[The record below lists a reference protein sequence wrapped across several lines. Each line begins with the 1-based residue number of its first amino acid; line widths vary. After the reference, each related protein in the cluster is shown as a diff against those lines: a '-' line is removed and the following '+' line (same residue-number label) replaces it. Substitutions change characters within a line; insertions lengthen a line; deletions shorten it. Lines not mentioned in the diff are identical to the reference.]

1 MSSFT
6 RNTRRA
12 NSIQRSRAL
21 GAALVLTLVSGAALA
36 HGAHQFVFTAY
47 SDAAGGADILTGRY
61 RAALEELKSHPGE
74 VDLGPSLTNTNR
86 CIAYAMTL
94 QWQEARAACD
104 AAVHAAN
111 DQRKLTPAWSSWERM
126 SDEDYLAVA
135 YANRAVME
143 WMSDDY
149 GAARKDLAEAQALS
163 PQADFVARNVVA
175 LEAHDAVA
183 QANTRGKVARAGA
196 PALPQ

>member
-12 NSIQRSRAL
+12 NSTQRLRAL
-21 GAALVLTLVSGAALA
+21 GAGLALTVVSGAALA

-47 SDAAGGADILTGRY
+47 SDAAGGADVLTGRY
-61 RAALEELKSHPGE
+61 RAALEELKSHPGD
-74 VDLGPSLTNTNR
+74 VDFGPSLTNTNR
-86 CIAYAMTL
+86 CIAYSMTL

-149 GAARKDLAEAQALS
+149 AAARRDLAAAHELS
-163 PQADFVARNVVA
+163 PQADFVARNLAA
-175 LEAHDAVA
+175 LKTHDAVA
-183 QANTRGKVARAGA
+183 QTNARRKVARAGA
-196 PALPQ
+196 PAPKS